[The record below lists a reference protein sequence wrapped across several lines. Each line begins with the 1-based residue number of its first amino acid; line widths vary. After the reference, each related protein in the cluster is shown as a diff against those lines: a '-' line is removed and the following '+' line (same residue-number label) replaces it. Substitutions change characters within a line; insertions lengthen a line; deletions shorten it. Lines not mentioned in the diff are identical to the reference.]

1 MDTGDTVPDFEAT
14 TDSGDTIT
22 LSGLLA
28 DGPVVLFF
36 YPKADT
42 AGCTA
47 QACHFRDLGA
57 EFEAAGA
64 QRIGISA
71 DSVKSQRRFREKN
84 DFDYPLIADTSG
96 EIARIFGTKRAGP
109 LPPRRQTFVIDT
121 DFTVLERIA
130 SEVDMDVHADR
141 ALAVLQAAKAT
152 G

>member
-1 MDTGDTVPDFEAT
+1 MDVGDAVPDFEAT
-14 TDSGDTIT
+14 TDTGETVT

-28 DGPVVLFF
+28 NGPVVLFF

-47 QACHFRDLGA
+47 QACHFRDLAG

-71 DSVKSQRRFREKN
+71 DSVNSQRRFSQKH
-84 DFDYPLIADTSG
+84 DFDYPLLADTSG
-96 EIARIFGTKRAGP
+96 KIAKIFGTKRVGP

-121 DFTVLERIA
+121 DFTILERIA
-130 SEVDMDVHADR
+130 SEVDMDIHADR
-141 ALAVLQAAKAT
+141 ALAVIKAAKAA